1 MKLSGET
8 KVLGLALLFFT
19 ISFCTGFGVRYL
31 THSCSTPTY
40 SILKPKVSK
49 SVTIKGKASYYGAA
63 FDGKTTASGDKYD
76 MNQYTCASPKLPFGT
91 ILLVTNTDNNKSI
104 IVMVNDRGPFKMN
117 NKGKPLYPLKPHP
130 TRLLDLSKKAFSE
143 ISDIEKGVINI
154 KYEILKYDR

>member
-1 MKLSGET
+1 MKLSRET
-8 KVLGLALLFFT
+8 KVLRLILLFFT
-19 ISFCTGFGVRYL
+19 ISFCIGFGTRYL
-31 THSCSTPTY
+31 LHDCST
-40 SILKPKVSK
+40 SKPKVSK
-49 SVTIKGKASYYGAA
+49 SITVKGKASFYGAA
-63 FDGKTTASGDKYD
+63 FDGKVTASGDRYD

-91 ILLVTNTDNNKSI
+91 ILLVTNTDNNKSV

-117 NKGKPLYPLKPHP
+117 SKGRPLYPLKPHP